1 MAAQYRQDLSSA
13 PLILGGVAIKKSG
26 QTLLTDGSR
35 TTVLARNTVMAKVTA
50 SGKWVPWTDITA
62 VNGAAYPRGIYVGP
76 DVAAAALVAGDVTGC
91 DILVGGAGC
100 QVDKNLLV
108 FENSLALTTA
118 VGLAALAFAAGTY
131 PELTFSAGT
140 YPELTFSAG
149 TSDASASLSAGTAP
163 TASLSAG
170 TAPTASLYNVFTC
183 EDVLAMFGI
192 FCQDSEDINNYEN
205 S

>member
-1 MAAQYRQDLSSA
+1 M
-13 PLILGGVAIKKSG
+13 GIKKSG

-35 TTVLARNTVMAKVTA
+35 TAILYRNTVMAKVTA

-76 DVAAAALVAGDVTGC
+76 DVTAAALAAGDVTGC

-118 VGLAALAFAAGTY
+118 VDLAALAFAAGTY
-131 PELTFSAGT
+131 PA
-140 YPELTFSAG
+140 LTFSAG
-149 TSDASASLSAGTAP
+149 TSDA

-192 FCQDSEDINNYEN
+192 FCQDSEDINDYEN